1 MTTWLGWILALLAML
16 PAWASAATAPGPGI
30 DEPEHLAA
38 ELEAGGPHIGG
49 PFALRDAQGKVR
61 HLAEFKGR
69 VVVLYF
75 GYTFCPDV
83 CPTDLKEIARAI
95 RDLGAAGRDLQPIFI
110 TLDPAR
116 DTPAVLGRYVAAFHP
131 RLIALRGSDGQVRD
145 IARAYRLYYRKAP
158 GRREG
163 DYAIEHA
170 AYTYVLDRKGRFRE
184 AIPPGTPSGRMA
196 EVFREALAADRKA
209 R

>member
-1 MTTWLGWILALLAML
+1 MSTWLGRLLGLLALL
-16 PAWASAATAPGPGI
+16 PALAFPAAAPAPGV
-30 DEPEHLAA
+30 DEPERMAA

-49 PFALRDAQGKVR
+49 AFALRDAQGKVR
-61 HLAEFKGR
+61 HLAEFKGK

-95 RDLGAAGRDLQPIFI
+95 RTLGTAGRDLQPIFV

-131 RLIALRGSDGQVRD
+131 RLIALRGSDAQVRE
-145 IARAYRLYYRKAP
+145 IARAYRLYYRKVP

-196 EVFREALAADRKA
+196 EVFREALAPDRKA